1 MAMRSTAAAETSLA
15 IFASGSS
22 FSFTARSITTSTTVF
37 KSSAAKTIA
46 MVIMRIS
53 HSNLEKSRT
62 QAEINTTIPMISCI
76 WKFFWLLKAC
86 ESPEKAN
93 LKLSVRVRF
102 GLFELSI
109 FIFTYIYTNS
119 DLIERN
125 GAEGRNEIANNL
137 APFELKIASYCE
149 LCNFLIL
156 SRLYPYLAT
165 TFDVAPR
172 GGIEPPTPAFSEPRS
187 TTELPRHVDNLNTEF
202 IETWWVRQDSNL

>member
-1 MAMRSTAAAETSLA
+1 MSSTAAAETSLA

-53 HSNLEKSRT
+53 HSNLEKSKA

-86 ESPEKAN
+86 ESPERAN

-119 DLIERN
+119 YQIVT
-125 GAEGRNEIANNL
+125 
-137 APFELKIASYCE
+137 
-149 LCNFLIL
+149 
-156 SRLYPYLAT
+156 RLYPYFAT
-165 TFDVAPR
+165 TFDVATWGR
-172 GGIEPPTPAFSEPRS
+172 IEPPTPAFSEPRS

-202 IETWWVRQDSNL
+202 IETWWALEDSNL